1 MMSDPDSELSAQE
14 QGLAFP
20 RTLAAPDPGEP
31 VKPAA
36 PVNPLLARPADVT
49 AAESNYA
56 AADAAW
62 RPFALKDFKV
72 GSDGIV
78 YEGITTMGEGYDQKA
93 YDDAIKKGYSEAFAK
108 AQAGGDGK
116 PSTSWVKN
124 TAATEAYKAL
134 DLAESDLSKAKAF
147 AKAQIGSVRSWA
159 DTEPDK
165 TAEATRKFKDFL
177 ARAKAASDLEQ
188 ANLDFQSKKQAY
200 NDDRAVGIQKGL
212 FSSNAPYMT
221 SSNSDVNGLSSIIRG
236 TIPDKLPPDYGLDNV
251 VGLPA
256 YGRGTMLPGG
266 RMPDESGL
274 KNFIGGA

>member
-1 MMSDPDSELSAQE
+1 MMSDPDSTEEKRLGKSPATLVPE
-14 QGLAFP
+14 EGPVGANPGSLEPASPADP
-20 RTLAAPDPGEP
+20 R
-31 VKPAA
+31 
-36 PVNPLLARPADVT
+36 LARPASLAD
-49 AAESNYA
+49 AEERWA
-56 AADAAW
+56 VADAAW

-78 YEGITTMGEGYDQKA
+78 YEGITTMGEGFNQAA
-93 YDDAIKKGYSEAFAK
+93 YDDAKKKGYSEEFAK

-124 TAATEAYKAL
+124 EEATKAL
-134 DLAESDLSKAKAF
+134 HALNLAEDDLSLLKKSV
-147 AKAQIGSVRSWA
+147 GSVRSWA
-159 DTEPDK
+159 DTESDK
-165 TAEATRKFKDFL
+165 TSEATRKFKDFL

-212 FSSNAPYMT
+212 YSSNAPYMT
-221 SSNSDVNGLSSIIRG
+221 SSNSDVNGLSSIIRK
-236 TIPDKLPPDYGLDNV
+236 TIPESIPPDYGLDHV

-266 RMPDESGL
+266 HMPDESGL